1 MRRLNSKL
9 VMNFISEKGNDQIE
23 KTYVAYT
30 PLENFMCIAIAES
43 YDNETAENSAKL
55 AVEAALTA
63 FERRPSLKRVSEYI
77 RYANRQLLLHS
88 TRYPLKASITVL
100 VTDYTRIRYGICGN
114 TKIYELYEN
123 LFTMVSK
130 TKTRYQQLIDEDGSV
145 VPDLS
150 EIHNLTEYLG
160 KGKHVRPYIS
170 GKKKLT
176 EGSVLLFATSNLW
189 GRLSEVEILDACENA
204 KTNEEF
210 LDSIQELLLS
220 LQGQD
225 SQKIGSYTAA
235 VLSIE
240 KVFQEDVQK
249 EKKKKRLLLI
259 AVIAFF
265 VILLL
270 LLIAFFV
277 IRARDRSRI
286 REIQEYDEKGIQYT
300 EYENYTKALNEYEQA
315 FELTDKLSLHNFQY
329 IDEKKELIES
339 ITDKKDLLTILQ
351 EGETALAGKDYEQA
365 KKLYEQI
372 QKEAAYLEMDALKE
386 DAKEKLEEIAA
397 HMEIAQLDLLGDM
410 YASTEEYE
418 EALGQYE
425 KALELLNQ
433 VSDLETQAQIQAK
446 VFDIRQ
452 KQKEA
457 AQAEQAAKEEKE
469 EKKKEQ
475 AEEKKQKAAN
485 KIKIQINTL
494 IDSANNALKE
504 GRVSRAKTLYQQALA
519 KYKKFNGSD
528 EDAEKLYTD
537 IAALGQAIIEAEV
550 KAEEEAEE
558 EQLTQAA
565 KYILQA
571 KEAAK
576 DNKTEKAIKLYEKAL
591 KIYQELNI
599 WDERA
604 EAVYDAIAELEKG
617 AGEGTDN

>member
-23 KTYVAYT
+23 KTYIAYT

-63 FERRPSLKRVSEYI
+63 FERKPSLKRVSEYI
-77 RYANRQLLLHS
+77 RYANQQLLLHS
-88 TRYPLKASITVL
+88 TRYPLKASITVF
-100 VTDYTRIRYGICGN
+100 VTDYTRMRYGVCGN

-160 KGKHVRPYIS
+160 KGKRVRPYIS
-170 GKKKLT
+170 KKRKLT

-204 KTNEEF
+204 KTDEEF

-220 LQGQD
+220 LQEQD

-240 KVFQEDVQK
+240 KVFHEDVQK
-249 EKKKKRLLLI
+249 EKKKKRRILI
-259 AVIAFF
+259 AVVAFII
-265 VILLL
+265 ILLV
-270 LLIAFFV
+270 LLIAFLA
-277 IRARDRSRI
+277 IRAMDRSRI
-286 REIQEYDEKGIQYT
+286 REIREYDEKGIQYT
-300 EYENYTKALNEYEQA
+300 EYENYTKALSEYEQA
-315 FELTDKLSLHNFQY
+315 LELTDKLSLHNFQY
-329 IDEKKELIES
+329 IDEKKELIEN
-339 ITDKKDLLTILQ
+339 ITDKKDLLTMLQ
-351 EGETALAGKDYEQA
+351 EGEAALAGKDYEQA

-372 QKEAAYLEMDALKE
+372 QKEATYLEMDPLKE
-386 DAKEKLEEIAA
+386 DAREKLAEIAA
-397 HMEIAQLDLLGDM
+397 HMEIAQLELLGDM
-410 YASTEEYE
+410 YASAEEYE
-418 EALGQYE
+418 DALEQYE
-425 KALELLNQ
+425 SALQLTNQ
-433 VSDLETQAQIQAK
+433 VSDLEAQAQIQAK

-457 AQAEQAAKEEKE
+457 AQAKQAEKEEKE
-469 EKKKEQ
+469 EKEKEQ

-485 KIKIQINTL
+485 KVKIQINTL

-504 GRVSRAKTLYQQALA
+504 GRLLRAKTLYQQALA

-537 IAALGQAIIEAEV
+537 IATLGQAIIEAEV
-550 KAEEEAEE
+550 KAEEEAKE
-558 EQLTQAA
+558 EQLTKAA

-591 KIYQELNI
+591 NIYQELNI

-604 EAVYDAIAELEKG
+604 EAVYDAIAELEKS
-617 AGEGTDN
+617 NVN